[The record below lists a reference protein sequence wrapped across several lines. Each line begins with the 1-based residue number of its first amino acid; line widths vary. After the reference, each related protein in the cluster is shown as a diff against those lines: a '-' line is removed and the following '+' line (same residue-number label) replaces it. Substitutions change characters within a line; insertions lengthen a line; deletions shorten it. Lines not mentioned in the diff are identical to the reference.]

1 MAIDHEPSAPSGP
14 TDASSSVPDR
24 DASSQVTAVPGP
36 MAEPVDGGSMRP
48 LLVFLVVAVVALVGS
63 IVFALARLGD
73 SRGLERLA
81 TARVGVVQVVD
92 DGRAA
97 QKGLADEV
105 AAAEKVL
112 AATRGKVVD
121 GRLRTVLADRI
132 DEATEVGAQ
141 EPPTVPEPGAAGLEA
156 AEDVEALRA
165 RATEWTEAMSTA
177 ASTLAAAREDVEASH
192 RQWQDERRAQ
202 QARAEKAANRAADLE
217 TARKRLATVTDQL
230 AISVRDSAYTLDWS
244 QGLGAP
250 ADARTALSSWR
261 TRGQQA
267 LDVQADPD
275 DLAAVTALVDR
286 REEARRAIEARA
298 WDVRATVADGTNG
311 RIAIDTLCKV
321 GVGPEGQDQYLR
333 CDAAEAWKKL
343 DQAFAKEFGTPL
355 RVEYGYR
362 PYDWQLQA
370 LDEFGAGQVAAPGT
384 SNHGL
389 AVAVDV
395 PVDDGFRFGQPQF
408 EWLAAH
414 GPAQGWVHPEWARAG
429 GGREEP
435 WHFEFV
441 G

>member
-1 MAIDHEPSAPSGP
+1 
-14 TDASSSVPDR
+14 
-24 DASSQVTAVPGP
+24 
-36 MAEPVDGGSMRP
+36 
-48 LLVFLVVAVVALVGS
+48 
-63 IVFALARLGD
+63 
-73 SRGLERLA
+73 
-81 TARVGVVQVVD
+81 
-92 DGRAA
+92 
-97 QKGLADEV
+97 
-105 AAAEKVL
+105 
-112 AATRGKVVD
+112 
-121 GRLRTVLADRI
+121 
-132 DEATEVGAQ
+132 
-141 EPPTVPEPGAAGLEA
+141 
-156 AEDVEALRA
+156 
-165 RATEWTEAMSTA
+165 
-177 ASTLAAAREDVEASH
+177 ASH

-343 DQAFAKEFGTPL
+343 
-355 RVEYGYR
+355 
-362 PYDWQLQA
+362 
-370 LDEFGAGQVAAPGT
+370 
-384 SNHGL
+384 
-389 AVAVDV
+389 
-395 PVDDGFRFGQPQF
+395 
-408 EWLAAH
+408 
-414 GPAQGWVHPEWARAG
+414 
-429 GGREEP
+429 
-435 WHFEFV
+435 
-441 G
+441 